1 MRQRVPAGHEMT
13 QTWYLRRR
21 VPGSARIREVRRC
34 CSSHVRFWPSADIA
48 GGRGFGIFIGLGK
61 GGFRAKAAI
70 GAAAEPT
77 AGSGYTLA
85 C

>member
-1 MRQRVPAGHEMT
+1 MRSSGPLAG
-13 QTWYLRRR
+13 
-21 VPGSARIREVRRC
+21 VIVFSGGVSARGRLTRR
-34 CSSHVRFWPSADIA
+34 SDVRFWPH
-48 GGRGFGIFIGLGK
+48 GVMRPQ
-61 GGFRAKAAI
+61 AAM